1 MAGRPQDIFWLLNY
15 AVKEATYDATVT
27 PGSVWH
33 KVNGPGLIHHTKAE
47 ETDQD
52 EITGHPYVS
61 EGGGKVTEDRANGS
75 IEFKGGLDLLTY
87 FYAMLFANVSVSGVG
102 PFVHVIKWPGSGVL
116 SPFSTSVIQCTDR
129 QDVSNTQKEF
139 AGVYPNSVELVIEN
153 PGSVQATV
161 ELLGSGTQTTDSTAA
176 PAIDSAVEG
185 DRVRFENLVV
195 KLGPASEDVTS
206 LFRRLTLR
214 ATADVRQ
221 IPLPG
226 SGTTVGEIHYGTQAP
241 ILEGELV
248 LKGQKGDTRY
258 NYWANRT
265 KVIFD
270 MKLTTGAKS
279 LQVVANSAVVNADAG
294 EIEGFDGID
303 HRLTLPLRFEYNT
316 SDASPFIITGT
327 NDITAYLA

>member
-1 MAGRPQDIFWLLNY
+1 MSGRPQDVFWLLNY

-27 PGSVWH
+27 PGAVWH
-33 KVNGPGLIHHTKAE
+33 KLTGPGLIHHTKAE

-61 EGGGKVTEDRANGS
+61 EGGGTVIEDRANGS
-75 IEFKGGLDLLTY
+75 IEFKGSVDLLTY
-87 FYAMLFANVSVSGVG
+87 FYAMLFANVSTTGAG

-116 SPFSTSVIQCTDR
+116 SPFSTSVIQATDR
-129 QDVSNTQKEF
+129 ADITNTQKEF
-139 AGVYPNSVELVIEN
+139 SGVYPNSVELVIEN

-161 ELLGSGTQTTDSTAA
+161 ELQGSGTQIADTTTI
-176 PAIDSAVEG
+176 PVIDTAVEG
-185 DRVRFENLVV
+185 IRLRYEDLVM
-195 KLGPASEDVTS
+195 KFGPASEDVTS

-226 SGTTVGEIHYGTQAP
+226 SGTKVGEIRYGVQAP

-265 KVIFD
+265 KIIFD
-270 MKLTTGAKS
+270 MKLTSGANS
-279 LQVVANSAVVNADAG
+279 LQVVAKSVVPVADAG
-294 EIEGFDGID
+294 EIESFDGID
-303 HRLTLPLRFEYNT
+303 HRLTIPFRFEYNT
-316 SDASPFIITGT
+316 TDVSPFIITGT
-327 NDITAYLA
+327 NSVATYLA